1 MENRRGHIRYI
12 YYIYIYTC
20 TGGKWREP
28 IPFLVSWSKLVG
40 RNGRNIRAGQ
50 KFGSVPTEMIR
61 RGVNADPLSRPLSLS
76 LSTNGR
82 PEIARRAEMEN
93 GDPGTVTGL
102 GVNRVSPGNLSSWRW
117 IEGVFLGFSVWQLL
131 LRISRVGG
139 FFFFFYLRRILNRNN
154 VEK

>member
-76 LSTNGR
+76 LSLDERPARDSTPRGNGKWWPGDCHR
-82 PEIARRAEMEN
+82 ARCESCVAWKFVELTMNR
-93 GDPGTVTGL
+93 GSFSRFFGVTAF
-102 GVNRVSPGNLSSWRW
+102 VKNFKSWW
-117 IEGVFLGFSVWQLL
+117 I
-131 LRISRVGG
+131 
-139 FFFFFYLRRILNRNN
+139 FFFFLSSKNF
-154 VEK
+154 EP